1 MSDGRNDGRDLKYP
15 IVHLFTGGAV
25 MPMMYAN
32 IMASWDPLLFNSPWL
47 FMQAWMSALNNQS
60 GQKDQRPTTK
70 NVRAC
75 NCANTGR
82 GRMF

>member
-1 MSDGRNDGRDLKYP
+1 
-15 IVHLFTGGAV
+15 
-25 MPMMYAN
+25 
-32 IMASWDPLLFNSPWL
+32 
-47 FMQAWMSALNNQS
+47 MSALNNQS